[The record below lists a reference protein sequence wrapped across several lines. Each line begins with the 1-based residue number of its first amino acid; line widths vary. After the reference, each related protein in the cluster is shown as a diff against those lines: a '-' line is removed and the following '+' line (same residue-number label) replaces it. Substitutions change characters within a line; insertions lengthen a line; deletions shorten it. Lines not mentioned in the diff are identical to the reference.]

1 VAVFDREWPALAE
14 HEALGIASVA
24 VHAACVSC
32 GRLQAD
38 EGWRLDHSHILMLHG
53 RTQIGAVGSWKKLG
67 LPRFDEIGDTVG
79 PSYAVFPTVKRRRFQ
94 QMFQN
99 MSGGNL
105 ETLIRNAMGLPA
117 NLWPYGLR
125 PEAWG
130 APIVIHHGLAV
141 KFARKR
147 DRPHLFL
154 VSYTAD
160 AVMYP
165 TEVWLGTH
173 RGKPRLRFLKKL
185 SVFGVVNNLLVCA
198 DPRTSIVVTSYVVA
212 PHSLDA
218 SREGELLH
226 ASWASPPARLE

>member
-1 VAVFDREWPALAE
+1 
-14 HEALGIASVA
+14 
-24 VHAACVSC
+24 
-32 GRLQAD
+32 
-38 EGWRLDHSHILMLHG
+38 M
-53 RTQIGAVGSWKKLG
+53 
-67 LPRFDEIGDTVG
+67 PRFDEIGDTVG
-79 PSYAVFPTVKRRRFQ
+79 PTYAIFPTVKRRRFHQ
-94 QMFQN
+94 VFQN
-99 MSGGNL
+99 MSGANL
-105 ETLIRNAMGLPA
+105 EGLIRNAMGLPA

-125 PEAWG
+125 PDAWG
-130 APIVIHHGLAV
+130 APLVIHHGLV
-141 KFARKR
+141 GKFARKR

-160 AVMYP
+160 AIMYP